1 VYFSTD
7 EDDATLIRRVLDG
20 ETAAFEVLVERY
32 QRVLYTVALRML
44 GNRDDAKDAT
54 QTAFVR
60 AYERLASFDEQY
72 RFFSWIYRILVNEC
86 LNVIRGRRP
95 EDELTPVLATSGGPF
110 ESAVSRERQAQ
121 VQAALLQLT
130 PEYRAVVVLRH
141 FAGLSYEEMA
151 DCARRAGKDGEIA
164 PVFGAAAAR
173 ANCCS
178 GGRHH
183 DSKTRER
190 RARADTARR
199 ARPAARRARPGRTA
213 GGLSGRCDAAG
224 EGDDACCAFTHRDA
238 GASRQ
243 PRRMGG
249 LGWGRK

>member
-1 VYFSTD
+1 MYFSTD

-110 ESAVSRERQAQ
+110 ESAVSSERQAQ

-141 FAGLSYEEMA
+141 FAGLSYDEMA
-151 DCARRAGKDGEIA
+151 DALGVPA
-164 PVFGAAAAR
+164 
-173 ANCCS
+173 
-178 GGRHH
+178 
-183 DSKTRER
+183 KTVKSR
-190 RARADTARR
+190 
-199 ARPAARRARPGRTA
+199 
-213 GGLSGRCDAAG
+213 LYSGRQRLG
-224 EGDDACCAFTHRDA
+224 ELL
-238 GASRQ
+238 
-243 PRRMGG
+243 
-249 LGWGRK
+249 LGWKAS